1 MALGKVQRFGA
12 ANRAMD
18 SIGEMLTQSDDT
30 GGALETVSVEKIRL
44 DPDQPRTMRLSRTA
58 PQLIDANAHDRER
71 LLEELE
77 KVRELAESIRINGL
91 AQPIAVYRH
100 GDHYVLAWG
109 ERRLLAHV
117 ILGREGIPA
126 KILPGRPRNLLALQL
141 VENMQRKDLSL
152 RERVRGM
159 ERLVEEAGRGENP
172 IASSEDLGRALGL
185 GQSMSYAYW
194 TILQGPSDVRDAID
208 DGRLKHFREAQRIAV
223 MKVDGERAEALLAI
237 STGAPSVET
246 SATLVARA
254 ASVTPKAVRRGR
266 PLTAVSLP
274 RVDNAA
280 VVHYI
285 AEKLCTKQEFNK
297 FSGVDWTD
305 LKAAGDIL
313 RQIIKKL
320 ERQMAPQQAN
330 K

>member
-18 SIGEMLTQSDDT
+18 SIGEMLTQSDET
-30 GGALETVSVEKIRL
+30 GGVLETVSVEKIQL
-44 DPDQPRTMRLSRTA
+44 DPEQPRTMRLSRAA
-58 PQLIDANAHDRER
+58 PQLINADAPDRQQ

-141 VENMQRKDLSL
+141 VENIQRKDLSL

-159 ERLVEEAGRGENP
+159 ERLVEEA
-172 IASSEDLGRALGL
+172 ASRESAITSAGDLGRALGL
-185 GQSMSYAYW
+185 GESMSYAYW
-194 TILQGPSDVRDAID
+194 TILKGPRDVREAID
-208 DGRLKHFREAQRIAV
+208 DGRLNHFREAQRIAV
-223 MKVDGERAEALLAI
+223 IKVDGERAEALRAI
-237 STGAPSVET
+237 GTGASSAET
-246 SATLVARA
+246 YAPPAARA
-254 ASVTPKAVRRGR
+254 ASAIPKAMRRGR
-266 PLTAVSLP
+266 PVTAVSLP

-285 AEKLCTKQEFNK
+285 AEKLCTKQEFSK
-297 FSGVDWTD
+297 FNGVDWTD

-320 ERQMAPQQAN
+320 ERQMASPRAD